1 MINNWVKKKLFIKT
15 LASFIVFLFI
25 SVSFQTV
32 FAIENNPFLGNA
44 QNEKNKSYVDP
55 NIHLTRTNLPILK
68 RSLNYFKN
76 SDNYD
81 AEIGKVMEQIINL
94 IEFKDEINS
103 KDVENIL
110 IINGIANLDIYTK
123 CYFEG
128 YAYSGI
134 AYTIPLLLFEIL
146 FMVMLGFMNFIFI
159 GIGGFL
165 HWRVIADEYG
175 YSNVNINIINKDT
188 SKTYNVPHT
197 GFAFGFFGVGYIGI
211 YIPFGL
217 DLYFVN
223 CHASIVFVRT

>member
-1 MINNWVKKKLFIKT
+1 MNKKVISFSIVILFIGVNCSYAVSGETKIPIINNR
-15 LASFIVFLFI
+15 SG
-25 SVSFQTV
+25 
-32 FAIENNPFLGNA
+32 ENKP
-44 QNEKNKSYVDP
+44 YVDS
-55 NIHLTRTNLPILK
+55 NTHLNRRDLPVLK
-68 RSLNYFKN
+68 KSLNYFKN
-76 SDNYD
+76 SDYYD
-81 AEIGKVMEQIINL
+81 AEIGKVMEQIIKQ
-94 IEFKDEINS
+94 IESKDEVNS

-110 IINGIANLDIYTK
+110 IINGIANLDIYTQ

-128 YAYSGI
+128 YADSGI

-146 FMVMLGFMNFIFI
+146 FMMMLGFMNFIFI

-165 HWRVIADEYG
+165 HWRVTADEYG
-175 YSNVNINIINKDT
+175 YSNVNINIINKDI
-188 SKTYNVPHT
+188 SKTYTVPHT